1 MVVPRKRFRGNGKN
15 RNGLMIGRPPKAP
28 GAIAPEFEALF
39 EDIAHPRKRAYLA
52 AYVQEGGNS
61 VRARKTSGSGGN
73 HSDWLRADPEYAA
86 AFARA
91 KLEVAA
97 RAEAMVFRYARS
109 RTNSNARR
117 GDAYL
122 MDVVRRLR
130 RPGYGVGPRW
140 PKK

>member
-1 MVVPRKRFRGNGKN
+1 MMVPRKRFRGNGKN
-15 RNGLMIGRPPKAP
+15 RNGLMIGRPPKNP
-28 GAIAPEFEALF
+28 GAIAPKFEALF

-52 AYVQEGGNS
+52 AYVQEGGHWA
-61 VRARKTSGSGGN
+61 RTRKTSGSGGN

-97 RAEAMVFRYARS
+97 RAERAVFGRAGRPG
-109 RTNSNARR
+109 R
-117 GDAYL
+117 GDARL

>member
-1 MVVPRKRFRGNGKN
+1 
-15 RNGLMIGRPPKAP
+15 
-28 GAIAPEFEALF
+28 
-39 EDIAHPRKRAYLA
+39 
-52 AYVQEGGNS
+52 VQEGGHWA
-61 VRARKTSGSGGN
+61 RTRKTSGSGGN

-97 RAEAMVFRYARS
+97 RAERAVFGRAGRPG
-109 RTNSNARR
+109 R
-117 GDAYL
+117 GDARL